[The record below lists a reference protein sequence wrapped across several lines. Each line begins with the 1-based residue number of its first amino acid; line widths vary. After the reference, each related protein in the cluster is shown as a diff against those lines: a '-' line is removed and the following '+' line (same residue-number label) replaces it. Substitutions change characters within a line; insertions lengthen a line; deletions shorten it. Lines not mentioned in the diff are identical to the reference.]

1 MPDLDRIRS
10 TLARIADPVALLE
23 SLFAFAPVGFQIYD
37 AGGRSVLVNQ
47 AFIDLFGSE
56 PPPEYNVLEDEIAA
70 RRGVLDLIRR
80 AFRGETIHT
89 PPIWYDP
96 RELKQV
102 EVTAGNPVAM
112 SASFVPL
119 LDRAGAVSHVA
130 VVFKDM
136 TAEMVHREQLE
147 QERELLAAI
156 VDQVSEGIVMADA
169 EGTLRLANAAA
180 QALGVRIGTPLE
192 KWASSRLLD
201 DQGAPVS
208 PSGQPL
214 VRALRGDT
222 VQAVVQQPMPDGSLR
237 ALNAVALPL
246 RRADGSLRGAVA
258 TFRDETERIRRDA
271 AEKQAAHFRE
281 RFIGILG
288 HDLRSPLSAILASAG
303 VVLRQHGAPEVSLG
317 AAARIKSSAERMA
330 RMISE
335 VLDFTQ
341 ARLGGGIPLHRRP
354 TDLGEIARA
363 VTAEVLAVKPAR
375 NIAVE
380 VKGEVRGSFDPD
392 RAAQLISNL
401 VENAVAYAPQDDRIR
416 LAVTGGR
423 SAVEIAVDN
432 AGPPIPDYERAVLFD
447 PFRRGTTSGESKGL
461 GLGLYI
467 VQQIARAHGGD
478 VALETAAGR
487 MVFRAT
493 FQR

>member
-1 MPDLDRIRS
+1 MPDLEKIRS
-10 TLARIADPVALLE
+10 TLSRIADPVALLE
-23 SLFAFAPVGFQIYD
+23 SLFALAPVGFQIYE
-37 AGGRSVLVNQ
+37 ASGRSILVNQ

-56 PPPEYNVLEDEIAA
+56 PPPDYNVLQDEIAA

-102 EVTAGNPVAM
+102 RVTAGNPVAM

-156 VDQVSEGIVMADA
+156 VDQVTEGIIMADA
-169 EGTLRLANAAA
+169 AGTLRLANPAA
-180 QALGVRIGTPLE
+180 QALGVRVGTPLE
-192 KWASSRLLD
+192 RWASSRLLD

-208 PSGQPL
+208 PSAQPL
-214 VRALRGDT
+214 VRALRGDV
-222 VQAVVQQPMPDGSLR
+222 VQAVVRQPMPDGSVR

-246 RRADGSLRGAVA
+246 RRPDGSLRGAVA
-258 TFRDETERIRRDA
+258 TFRDETDRIHREA
-271 AEKQAAHFRE
+271 AEKQAAHSRE

-288 HDLRSPLSAILASAG
+288 HDLRSPLSAILASAA

-341 ARLGGGIPLHRRP
+341 ARMGGGIPLHRRP

-363 VTAEVLAVKPAR
+363 VTGEVLAVNPAR
-375 NIAVE
+375 TIAVGVE
-380 VKGEVRGSFDPD
+380 GNVRGSFDPD

-401 VENAVAYAPQDDRIR
+401 VENAVAYAPPDDRIR
-416 LAVTGGR
+416 VAISGGEE
-423 SAVEIAVDN
+423 SVEIAVDN
-432 AGPPIPDYERAVLFD
+432 AGSPIPEEERAAVFD
-447 PFRRGTTSGESKGL
+447 PFRRGTASAESRGL

-467 VQQIARAHGGD
+467 VQQIARAHAGD
-478 VALETAAGR
+478 VTLETAAGR
-487 MVFRAT
+487 TVFRAT

>member
-1 MPDLDRIRS
+1 MPDLEQIRS

-23 SLFAFAPVGFQIYD
+23 SLFAHAPVGFQIFE
-37 AGGRSVLVNQ
+37 ASGRSLLVNQ
-47 AFIDLFGSE
+47 AFIDLFGGE
-56 PPPEYNVLEDEIAA
+56 PPPDYNVLRDEIAA
-70 RRGVLDLIRR
+70 QRGVLDLIRR
-80 AFRGETIHT
+80 ALRGETIHT

-102 EVTAGNPVAM
+102 AVKIGNLVAM

-119 LDRAGAVSHVA
+119 LDRGGAVSHVA

-169 EGTLRLANAAA
+169 SGTLRLSNPAA
-180 QALGVRIGTPLE
+180 QALGVRVGTPLE
-192 KWASSRLLD
+192 GCARSRPLD
-201 DQGAPVS
+201 DQGDPP
-208 PSGQPL
+208 PSAKPL
-214 VRALRGDT
+214 LLALRGDT
-222 VQAVVQQPMPDGSLR
+222 VQAVVRQPMPDGSVR

-246 RRADGSLRGAVA
+246 RRPDGSLRGAVA
-258 TFRDETERIRRDA
+258 TFRDETDRIRREA

-281 RFIGILG
+281 QFIGILG
-288 HDLRSPLSAILASAG
+288 HDLRSPLSAILASAA
-303 VVLRQHGAPEVSLG
+303 VVLRQRGAPDVSLD
-317 AAARIKSSAERMA
+317 AAARIKNSAERMA

-341 ARLGGGIPLHRRP
+341 ARLGGGIPLHRKP

-363 VTAEVLAVKPAR
+363 VTGEVLAVNPER
-375 NIAVE
+375 TIAVE
-380 VKGEVRGSFDPD
+380 VDGEVRGSFDPD

-401 VENAVAYAPQDDRIR
+401 VENAVAYAPAGDRIR
-416 LAVTGGR
+416 VAITGGEK
-423 SAVEIAVDN
+423 AAEIAVDN
-432 AGPPIPDYERAVLFD
+432 AGSPIPEEERAVVFD
-447 PFRRGTTSGESKGL
+447 PFRRGTASGDSKGL

-478 VALETAAGR
+478 VTLQTAAGR
-487 MVFRAT
+487 TVFRAT
-493 FQR
+493 LQR